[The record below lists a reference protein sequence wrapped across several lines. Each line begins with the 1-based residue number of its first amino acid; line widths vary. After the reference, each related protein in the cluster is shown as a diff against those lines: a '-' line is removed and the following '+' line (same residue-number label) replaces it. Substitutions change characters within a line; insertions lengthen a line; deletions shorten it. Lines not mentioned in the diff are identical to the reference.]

1 MQKLYYSIS
10 EVSKFVDEEQHI
22 LRYWEKEFSQLKP
35 RKNRGGNRIYSEKD
49 VQLIKIIKNLL
60 RSEKLSLKGAK
71 EQLNKLLNSRTQEE
85 LFDRISRNDNALQAT
100 TKIKKENKSIIN
112 STINL
117 SKEDV
122 NDLYKLLSDVK
133 KILKKTENC

>member
-10 EVSKFVDEEQHI
+10 EVSKMVDEEQHI

-60 RSEKLSLKGAK
+60 RSEKLTLKNAK
-71 EQLNKLLNSRTQEE
+71 NELKELLENSSQEE
-85 LFDRISRNDNALQAT
+85 LFSGYSKKMI
-100 TKIKKENKSIIN
+100 IKEKSKKAIKENNSSIVSTFKVSIEEAKELYDLLFELKS
-112 STINL
+112 
-117 SKEDV
+117 
-122 NDLYKLLSDVK
+122 
-133 KILKKTENC
+133 ILKKNG